1 MVNVMN
7 NSILIIQGVSHIA
20 MAIMCWLA
28 KSRRLLVLM
37 ALSIIMTGAV
47 ACAQKEDYMHKVSG
61 VLLQQVDLRKE
72 QMASPSGE
80 RLTQMKDMGLIL
92 HDLNV
97 QLVFIY
103 VNGAFSLQEEKELV
117 DLGVK
122 VHADS
127 WIPPVG
133 SHPYGF
139 YIAEMPVEKLEGLVA
154 KDYIIKLDTAERQ
167 SLPHCTVNNY

>member
-1 MVNVMN
+1 MSVFA
-7 NSILIIQGVSHIA
+7 VSN
-20 MAIMCWLA
+20 
-28 KSRRLLVLM
+28 RLLVLI
-37 ALSIIMTGAV
+37 ALPIIMTGAV
-47 ACAQKEDYMHKVSG
+47 SCAEKEDNINKVSG

-72 QMASPSGE
+72 QMASPSEE
-80 RLTQMKDMGLIL
+80 RLIQMKDMGLIM
-92 HDLNV
+92 HDLNA

-103 VNGAFSLQEEKELV
+103 VKGAFSLQEEQELG

-122 VHADS
+122 VHPDS

-139 YIAEMPVEKLEGLVA
+139 YIAEMPVEKLEVLAA

-167 SLPHCTVNNY
+167 SLPQCPVNNY

>member
-1 MVNVMN
+1 M
-7 NSILIIQGVSHIA
+7 A
-20 MAIMCWLA
+20 MMRWLA
-28 KSRRLLVLM
+28 KSRCLLGLI
-37 ALSIIMTGAV
+37 ALPIIMTGAV
-47 ACAQKEDYMHKVSG
+47 ACAEKEDYMHKVSG

-72 QMASPSGE
+72 QMASPSEE
-80 RLTQMKDMGLIL
+80 RLTQMKDMGLIM

-117 DLGVK
+117 DMGVK

-139 YIAEMPVEKLEGLVA
+139 YIAEMPVEKLEVLAA

-167 SLPHCTVNNY
+167 SLPQCPVNTY